1 MTIPTLTTS
10 EAPISQPTLPAMQAP
25 TASKSASRA
34 FSQLAPLMRGGLT
47 PGALRRVREHIETH
61 LDHRISIQDLAGIAG
76 LSMHHFARA
85 FKRSEGAS
93 PHNYLLH
100 RRIQRVR
107 ALLASTDVAIS
118 VIAVACGFS
127 DQSHCAR
134 RFKECVGVTPGRYRW
149 CMRYQAEGPETA

>member
-1 MTIPTLTTS
+1 MNIRTLTAS
-10 EAPISQPTLPAMQAP
+10 EARISQPTLPAMHTP

-34 FSQLAPLMRGGLT
+34 FSQLMRGGLT
-47 PGALRRVREHIETH
+47 PRAHRRVREHIEAH

-85 FKRSEGAS
+85 FKQSEGVS
-93 PHNYLLH
+93 PHNYLLQ
-100 RRIQRVR
+100 RRIQRAR

-127 DQSHCAR
+127 DQSHCSR
-134 RFKECVGVTPGRYRW
+134 RFKERVGVTPRRYRW
-149 CMRYQAEGPETA
+149 SMR